1 MKRLPHNKNKT
12 TVHEA
17 NLKGVRHKVQRRQG
31 EKKDEDIL
39 IVNTFWKRK
48 NAIMQISCW
57 RRYKG
62 NKSDHSED

>member
-48 NAIMQISCW
+48 KCYNA
-57 RRYKG
+57 
-62 NKSDHSED
+62 DLLSEKVQRK